1 MRTYRRF
8 FLVSAALTLIG
19 LGGTILGQGG
29 WQAAAAGLG
38 MLAGIAFVLSVAVL
52 AAASERPR
60 PRYPDW
66 AQAGAKPRRVQ
77 LDAGLRRPGKR
88 VPNARAARAS
98 RPRRHASPGVRP
110 RGVPTHDVR
119 TG

>member
-38 MLAGIAFVLSVAVL
+38 MLAGIAFVLSVAAL

-66 AQAGAKPRRVQ
+66 AQAGTKARRMQPETGLVQPREPVP
-77 LDAGLRRPGKR
+77 DARP
-88 VPNARAARAS
+88 ARAS
-98 RPRRHASPGVRP
+98 RPRRRAPGPVRRRSVPTGGVRA
-110 RGVPTHDVR
+110 G
-119 TG
+119 